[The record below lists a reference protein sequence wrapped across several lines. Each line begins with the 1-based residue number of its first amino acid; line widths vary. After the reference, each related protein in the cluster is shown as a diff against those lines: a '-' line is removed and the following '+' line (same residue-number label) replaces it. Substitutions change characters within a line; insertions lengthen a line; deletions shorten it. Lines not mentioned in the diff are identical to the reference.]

1 MASTYPFKKATATR
15 IVFPILDADGD
26 PVPDATDLDS
36 QYSIDGAQFIAC
48 TDEAHNIA
56 NPGGATNTGLYY
68 LDLTSGEM
76 NGDKI
81 AVQVKT
87 SSSGAKTT
95 MLVIYTSGQTDD
107 ETKTVLDGVAADY
120 AKTGEAAAASS
131 QGEAATFSA
140 QGEAAA
146 ASSQGEAAAALAS
159 WISSYEGPLMRIL
172 GLVQEN
178 QKITSPVFDADDH
191 MTSCTITVYTDAT
204 LTVPLAAY
212 NMTATYDV
220 NGNLASY
227 QVVKV

>member
-1 MASTYPFKKATATR
+1 MASTYPFKRHTAAR

-26 PVPDATDLDS
+26 PVPDATGLDS
-36 QYSIDGAQFIAC
+36 SYSIDGATFVAC

-56 NPGGATNTGLYY
+56 NPGGGSNTGLYY
-68 LDLTSGEM
+68 LDLTADEM
-76 NGDKI
+76 DGDEI

-87 SSSGAKTT
+87 STSGAKTT
-95 MLVIYTSGQTDD
+95 MLVIYTAAQTDD
-107 ETKTVLDGVAADY
+107 ETRDILDGVSADY

-131 QGEAATFSA
+131 QGEAQTWTS

-159 WISSYEGPLMRIL
+159 WISAYEGPLMRIL

-178 QKITSPVFDADDH
+178 QKITNPVFDADDH

-204 LTVPLAAY
+204 LITPLAEY
-212 NMTATYDV
+212 NMTATYDGD
-220 NGNLASY
+220 GNLASY